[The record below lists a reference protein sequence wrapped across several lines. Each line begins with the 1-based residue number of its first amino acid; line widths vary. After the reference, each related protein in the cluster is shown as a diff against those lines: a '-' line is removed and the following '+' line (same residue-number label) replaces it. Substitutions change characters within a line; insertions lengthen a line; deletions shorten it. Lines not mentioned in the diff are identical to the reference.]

1 MKENNKRKHF
11 RMLQNVKDFMREQNG
26 DVKKELNNIIWRL
39 ETQGRLE
46 MPYGE
51 KVNGEDLFAIRVV
64 QAGNIRVFYV
74 YGICDFVFGIHA
86 YEKKTQTIPQK
97 EMTQAN
103 RVLNELIKQ
112 GVVK

>member
-86 YEKKTQTIPQK
+86 YEKKTQAIPQK
-97 EMTQAN
+97 EMAQAN